1 MAKIDSTISAVV
13 VYLNRLPLSTE
24 CKYPGA
30 RPVVPILYRYALME
44 KNMPENNDQDQRLRD
59 FWERRAELTKSEHTE
74 LYQMVYA
81 ILMRYARAPKV
92 FSIIN
97 ELPYEAEDYI
107 NQFYLKRV
115 VEGQG
120 GNVDHAGA
128 LCLFFYHFLVTHNR
142 QEHIPGNIGTGG
154 QDDEDDRPAVETEP
168 TVPPCWQKQ
177 DEVVEEVLNEY
188 GLDACRVQQRALDL
202 LTGCEIW
209 ARLMLRLHYCQ
220 NPDDAGYL
228 PMNQL
233 AKNYQI
239 PAYQYRAGQLGVVIP
254 GALHRS
260 EADFYRHYS
269 ANTLLGRWFTQTL
282 GVQFTAENATI
293 FLACLKILC
302 HVTLNRVN
310 PLTGDIQ

>member
-1 MAKIDSTISAVV
+1 
-13 VYLNRLPLSTE
+13 
-24 CKYPGA
+24 
-30 RPVVPILYRYALME
+30 
-44 KNMPENNDQDQRLRD
+44 MPEHQFQDQRLRD

-128 LCLFFYHFLVTHNR
+128 LSLFFRRFLLDKLEK
-142 QEHIPGNIGTGG
+142 EHIPGNIGTGG
-154 QDDEDDRPAVETEP
+154 QDDEDDRPAVEKEP
-168 TVPPCWQKQ
+168 TLPPCWQKQ
-177 DEVVEEVLNEY
+177 DEVVEEILNEY
-188 GLDACRVQQRALDL
+188 GLDACRVQQSALDF
-202 LTGCEIW
+202 LTDCEIW

-228 PMNQL
+228 RMNNL
-233 AKNYQI
+233 ANNYQI

-269 ANTLLGRWFTQTL
+269 TNTLLGRWFTQTL

>member
-1 MAKIDSTISAVV
+1 M
-13 VYLNRLPLSTE
+13 Y
-24 CKYPGA
+24 
-30 RPVVPILYRYALME
+30 
-44 KNMPENNDQDQRLRD
+44 
-59 FWERRAELTKSEHTE
+59 
-74 LYQMVYA
+74 
-81 ILMRYARAPKV
+81 
-92 FSIIN
+92 
-97 ELPYEAEDYI
+97 
-107 NQFYLKRV
+107 
-115 VEGQG
+115 
-120 GNVDHAGA
+120 
-128 LCLFFYHFLVTHNR
+128 
-142 QEHIPGNIGTGG
+142 
-154 QDDEDDRPAVETEP
+154 
-168 TVPPCWQKQ
+168 
-177 DEVVEEVLNEY
+177 EY
-188 GLDACRVQQRALDL
+188 GLDVFKVQQSALDF
-202 LTGCEIW
+202 LTDCEIR

-220 NPDDAGYL
+220 KPDDAEYL

-254 GALHRS
+254 GALRRS